1 MEKRERIQ
9 INKIRSE
16 YGDITPDTTEI
27 QKKKKE
33 KGALWTIICQQIEQP
48 IIYGQFYFLETY
60 IHLRWIK

>member
-9 INKIRSE
+9 INKIRNE

-33 KGALWTIICQQIEQP
+33 KGAL
-48 IIYGQFYFLETY
+48 
-60 IHLRWIK
+60 